1 MQSKK
6 ILSILA
12 CAGILASA
20 GVTIVDSN
28 FTNQE
33 VQTVKAVKVKARSYG
48 IDVAV
53 YQSTSLASSAR
64 KGAKYAIVKVSEGT
78 SYRNPRAKSQI
89 SSAKA
94 NGMMPMAYHFALF
107 GANSS
112 RAKSEAKYAVSSAK
126 AYGLPKGS
134 YIACDWET
142 GDGNNVNGGK
152 TASANA
158 IIAFMKQIKASG
170 YQPLLYSGAYLL
182 NSHINTSK
190 VTNAFPNSLWV
201 ASYATMGR
209 IDTPNFNYFP
219 SMNGVAIWQFTD
231 NWRGLNVDGNISL
244 LPLSMNSASNAS
256 SNASSQAATTNIN
269 QQASKPAS
277 SQPSEVKTTKVVM
290 HRAAV
295 YDKNGNR
302 VGKTIY
308 LTYKKI
314 TVLGGL
320 VRIGNHN
327 YYKIG
332 DNQYLV
338 ASNIDGSPKYVKH
351 NAFVY
356 TGKGKRIYVPTIK
369 RGSTITAYGSR
380 VKLHG
385 RYYYRIGV
393 GKYVKSGNIR

>member
-112 RAKSEAKYAVSSAK
+112 RAKSEAKYAVLSAK

-231 NWRGLNVDGNISL
+231 NWRGLHVDGNISL
-244 LPLSMNSASNAS
+244 LPLTTNSGK
-256 SNASSQAATTNIN
+256 ASSQAPSAKGVTARKKIM
-269 QQASKPAS
+269 SIS
-277 SQPSEVKTTKVVM
+277 SI
-290 HRAAV
+290 
-295 YDKNGNR
+295 YDKNGKNT
-302 VGKTIY
+302 GKHAK
-308 LTYKKI
+308 TYKTYNVYGTPVK
-314 TVLGGL
+314 
-320 VRIGNHN
+320 IGN
-327 YYKIG
+327 KE
-332 DNQYLV
+332 
-338 ASNIDGSPKYVKH
+338 
-351 NAFVY
+351 F
-356 TGKGKRIYVPTIK
+356 
-369 RGSTITAYGSR
+369 
-380 VKLHG
+380 
-385 RYYYRIGV
+385 YRIG
-393 GKYVKSGNIR
+393 KNSYVKLANVDGIKRVLKSSTKIFTNKGKVTSKSDVPAGTTVATYGGIKTVNGQKVYRVNKNRYMRADAF

>member
-33 VQTVKAVKVKARSYG
+33 VQTVKAVKVKVRSYG

-112 RAKSEAKYAVSSAK
+112 RAKSEATYAVLSAK

-231 NWRGLNVDGNISL
+231 NWRGLHVDGNISL
-244 LPLSMNSASNAS
+244 LPLTTNSGK
-256 SNASSQAATTNIN
+256 ASSQAPSAKGVTARKKIM
-269 QQASKPAS
+269 SIS
-277 SQPSEVKTTKVVM
+277 SI
-290 HRAAV
+290 
-295 YDKNGNR
+295 YDKNGKNT
-302 VGKTIY
+302 GKHAK
-308 LTYKKI
+308 TYKTYNVYGTPVK
-314 TVLGGL
+314 
-320 VRIGNHN
+320 IGN
-327 YYKIG
+327 KE
-332 DNQYLV
+332 
-338 ASNIDGSPKYVKH
+338 
-351 NAFVY
+351 F
-356 TGKGKRIYVPTIK
+356 
-369 RGSTITAYGSR
+369 
-380 VKLHG
+380 
-385 RYYYRIGV
+385 YRIG
-393 GKYVKSGNIR
+393 KNYYVKLANVDGIKRVLKSSTKIFTNKGKVTSKSDVPAGTTVATYGGIKTVNGQKVYRVNKNRYMRADAF

>member
-112 RAKSEAKYAVSSAK
+112 RAKSEAKYAVLSAK

-134 YIACDWET
+134 
-142 GDGNNVNGGK
+142 
-152 TASANA
+152 
-158 IIAFMKQIKASG
+158 
-170 YQPLLYSGAYLL
+170 
-182 NSHINTSK
+182 
-190 VTNAFPNSLWV
+190 
-201 ASYATMGR
+201 
-209 IDTPNFNYFP
+209 
-219 SMNGVAIWQFTD
+219 
-231 NWRGLNVDGNISL
+231 
-244 LPLSMNSASNAS
+244 
-256 SNASSQAATTNIN
+256 
-269 QQASKPAS
+269 
-277 SQPSEVKTTKVVM
+277 
-290 HRAAV
+290 
-295 YDKNGNR
+295 
-302 VGKTIY
+302 
-308 LTYKKI
+308 
-314 TVLGGL
+314 
-320 VRIGNHN
+320 
-327 YYKIG
+327 
-332 DNQYLV
+332 
-338 ASNIDGSPKYVKH
+338 
-351 NAFVY
+351 
-356 TGKGKRIYVPTIK
+356 
-369 RGSTITAYGSR
+369 
-380 VKLHG
+380 
-385 RYYYRIGV
+385 
-393 GKYVKSGNIR
+393 